1 MLGPL
6 RPEESLRVSE
16 GMSGLDGKVI
26 AVIGG
31 LGLIGRG
38 LVEGIA
44 AAGARVVV
52 ASRGALA
59 PGALAVF
66 DHLPEEHRTRIHA
79 VTVDVCDQASVEAM
93 LSAITG
99 QWSRLDGLVN
109 CAYPQQDAFGT
120 RFEDVDYT
128 TFRDNVS
135 RHLGAFFL
143 VSQKVLALFA
153 AQGGG
158 NLVQFSS
165 VYGMM
170 NPRFDIYD
178 GTAMTKEI
186 EYSVAKAGLIHM
198 TSYLAKY
205 FKGKGIRVN
214 CISPGGVFNHQDPAF
229 LARYNAH
236 CNAKGMMD
244 PADLAGA
251 AVFLLSDASAMING
265 QNIVVDD
272 GFSL

>member
-1 MLGPL
+1 MI
-6 RPEESLRVSE
+6 
-16 GMSGLDGKVI
+16 GLDGKVVV
-26 AVIGG
+26 VIGG

-38 LVEGIA
+38 VVEGIA
-44 AAGARVVV
+44 AAGAEVVV
-52 ASRGALA
+52 ASRGAGQA
-59 PGALAVF
+59 NALASF
-66 DHLPEEHRTRIHA
+66 DHLPGEIRTRLHA
-79 VTVDVCDQASVEAM
+79 LPVDVCDPNSLDALLSAVEAR
-93 LSAITG
+93 
-99 QWSRLDGLVN
+99 WSRLDGLVN

-120 RFEDVDYT
+120 RFEDVEYQ

-143 VSQKVLALFA
+143 VAQKTLALFSN
-153 AQGGG
+153 QGGG

-165 VYGMM
+165 VYGCM
-170 NPRFDIYD
+170 NPRFEIYE

-205 FKGKGIRVN
+205 HRGRGIRVN
-214 CISPGGVFNHQDPAF
+214 CISPGGVFNNQDPAF
-229 LARYNAH
+229 LSRYNAC
-236 CNAKGMMD
+236 CNSKGMMA

-251 AVFLLSDASAMING
+251 TVFLLSDASAMING
-265 QNIVVDD
+265 QNVVVDD

>member
-1 MLGPL
+1 
-6 RPEESLRVSE
+6 
-16 GMSGLDGKVI
+16 MSGLEGKVV

-38 LVEGIA
+38 LVAGIT

-59 PGALAVF
+59 SGALAVF
-66 DHLPEEHRTRIHA
+66 DHLPADCRARIHA
-79 VTVDVCDQASVEAM
+79 VAVDVCDPASVEAM
-93 LSAITG
+93 LSAIVG
-99 QWSRLDGLVN
+99 QWGRLDGLVN

-120 RFEDVDYT
+120 RFEDVDYA
-128 TFRDNVS
+128 TFRENVS

-153 AQGGG
+153 AQDSG
-158 NLVQFSS
+158 NLVHFSS
-165 VYGMM
+165 VYGIM

-214 CISPGGVFNHQDPAF
+214 CISPGGVFNDQDPTF

-236 CNAKGMMD
+236 CNAKGMMA
-244 PADLAGA
+244 PSDLAGA
-251 AVFLLSDASAMING
+251 AVFLLSDASAMITG